1 MKLLSCAARAP
12 REAGM
17 TLVEVLVALV
27 VLSVGLLGI
36 AAMQAVGLRSMQSAG
51 SRSQATLLAYDIV
64 DRMRANRTRATDGE
78 YDIDFEAD
86 LEDAN
91 ADVVD
96 WKGRLAAAL
105 PAGDGSI
112 ATAGAAPTTVTI
124 TIRWLDRDE
133 NRAADAQQLQ
143 FTTTA
148 TL

>member
-1 MKLLSCAARAP
+1 MKLRNPAARRP

-36 AAMQAVGLRSMQSAG
+36 AAMQAVGLRSMASAG

-64 DRMRANRTRATDGE
+64 DRMRANRARAGDGE
-78 YDIDFEAD
+78 FDIDFEAD
-86 LEDAN
+86 LAEANED
-91 ADVVD
+91 VID
-96 WKGRLAAAL
+96 WKGRLSAAL

-112 ATAGAAPTTVTI
+112 ATDGADPTTVTV
-124 TIRWLDRDE
+124 TVRWLDRDD